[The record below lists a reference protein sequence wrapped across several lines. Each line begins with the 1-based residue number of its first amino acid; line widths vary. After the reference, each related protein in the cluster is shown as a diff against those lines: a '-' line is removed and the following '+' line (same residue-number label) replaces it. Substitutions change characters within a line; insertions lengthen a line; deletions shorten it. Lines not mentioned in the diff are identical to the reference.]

1 MKLSD
6 ILLLLK
12 GKRAAVGEIRNWK
25 GGSYIKTATG
35 WKPHEKQYSKKFV
48 ERKNNAAG
56 KKEADLKKR
65 QSEVARLSGEIQGH
79 KAAVE
84 HHTKQGTKQDER
96 QAKYHAIR
104 AQVKQRRLDKHKEI
118 LEQRHGV
125 KDEVKG
131 IEKVDP
137 VKNPEKFKS
146 DFIAELKKQT
156 NNSQPE
162 SWYEYQAKVNLENA
176 INITKRN
183 NEEPKK
189 QTPVKS
195 PEAKANFEKWKAE
208 RQGKEKTTS
217 SLIEDF
223 QKLKAS
229 KPTKASQII
238 PLLETSKNISGNNSL
253 GIISGEALDALT
265 ANLDL
270 SELNKLKETLKGYN
284 SRHIDRFDIA
294 NVDFRIKEK
303 SKPTTPQ
310 EQPKPKTKEKKL
322 SELNSYLKDRYESG
336 HSLSDIF
343 KELKKD
349 YIKHQNGAEA
359 IFGDFIKSQKESG
372 NQKLMD
378 EFNRTSFIENINPAK
393 PKTDVIQAGNR
404 GATIAGQHYTK
415 REVDILNSLDSI
427 IERAKSP
434 AVQDLLK
441 KRQTAKPTP
450 KTSNLEPHES
460 KFMELVKRNRSQA
473 DKQAGYPEERRKIE
487 AETGVKI
494 PKEKAVEMTK
504 HMKASFIWD
513 IKKPLF
519 FR

>member
-1 MKLSD
+1 
-6 ILLLLK
+6 
-12 GKRAAVGEIRNWK
+12 
-25 GGSYIKTATG
+25 
-35 WKPHEKQYSKKFV
+35 
-48 ERKNNAAG
+48 
-56 KKEADLKKR
+56 
-65 QSEVARLSGEIQGH
+65 
-79 KAAVE
+79 
-84 HHTKQGTKQDER
+84 
-96 QAKYHAIR
+96 
-104 AQVKQRRLDKHKEI
+104 
-118 LEQRHGV
+118 
-125 KDEVKG
+125 
-131 IEKVDP
+131 
-137 VKNPEKFKS
+137 
-146 DFIAELKKQT
+146 
-156 NNSQPE
+156 
-162 SWYEYQAKVNLENA
+162 
-176 INITKRN
+176 
-183 NEEPKK
+183 
-189 QTPVKS
+189 
-195 PEAKANFEKWKAE
+195 
-208 RQGKEKTTS
+208 
-217 SLIEDF
+217 
-223 QKLKAS
+223 
-229 KPTKASQII
+229 
-238 PLLETSKNISGNNSL
+238 
-253 GIISGEALDALT
+253 
-265 ANLDL
+265 
-270 SELNKLKETLKGYN
+270 
-284 SRHIDRFDIA
+284 
-294 NVDFRIKEK
+294 
-303 SKPTTPQ
+303 
-310 EQPKPKTKEKKL
+310 
-322 SELNSYLKDRYESG
+322 YLKDRYESG